1 VSSQSKCA
9 RVEKVIFVKTE
20 TIRPGRAVYSIAP
33 ACARFFPEILLVLA
47 FSVRAV
53 TAYYADLHADE
64 VYDLFAARMIMDHGI
79 PIFPSGMLWPAGG
92 FLTYLEAPFVG
103 LAGALSHWGRA
114 PSVIVSSLSV
124 WALYWFGREMF
135 GRTVALA
142 GAIAW
147 AFDPDAVL
155 WGAYARQYSLHPLLL
170 FATLYFVRRAAQLG
184 CAQWSGLG
192 AASAF
197 VVTLWVQP
205 PTIFFVPAFVIAY
218 LIWMQRIEP
227 RAFFLSAV
235 IALSGT
241 VAVWSYVSL
250 GDPGLLESA
259 SAEGG
264 SIVFPPLATQGLWSL
279 LQRYSHFFTAFPH
292 RTTLLIVAFV
302 SAAVAAWSL
311 AASFLLSSQT
321 FDSRR
326 RDVLSLSGFVF
337 FAVAGLSFFRYGQP
351 GYALALLGPLF
362 LLGAQGLN
370 AFARRLPVTPRE
382 NQPIRTGHLRN
393 AFAVV
398 LIALLMLPAM
408 KELRRNTFSGAGDG
422 QMDAYLYIGR
432 NWQPGDAMLN
442 ANITAW
448 VVAADRD
455 PHFYYLCVDGCGLG
469 LRRKG
474 DAYVNRFIGSPQIR
488 TAEEV
493 GNILDTHQRVWFA
506 VKQSDWE
513 NDQRFPS
520 AIRNIITDR
529 MSVVFEENVATV
541 FYGPNNRMN
550 EKR

>member
-1 VSSQSKCA
+1 VSLPSKFTG
-9 RVEKVIFVKTE
+9 VEKSVVVRTGAVS
-20 TIRPGRAVYSIAP
+20 PDRAVYSITT
-33 ACARFFPEILLVLA
+33 ACARFFPEILLVLG

-92 FLTYLEAPFVG
+92 LLTYLEAPFVG
-103 LAGALSHWGRA
+103 LAGVLSHWGRT
-114 PSVIVSSLSV
+114 PSVIVSTLSV
-124 WALYWFGREMF
+124 LALYWFGRQMF
-135 GRTVALA
+135 GRAAALA
-142 GAIAW
+142 GATAW
-147 AFDPDAVL
+147 TFDPDAVL

-184 CAQWSGLG
+184 CSQWSGLW

-205 PTIFFVPAFVIAY
+205 PTIFFLPAFVIAY
-218 LIWMQRIEP
+218 LIWMQRIDL
-227 RAFFLSAV
+227 RAFLLS
-235 IALSGT
+235 
-241 VAVWSYVSL
+241 VAVAFAGTLAVWYYISW

-264 SIVFPPLATQGLWSL
+264 SIVLPPLATQGLWSL
-279 LQRYSHFFTAFPH
+279 LQRYSFFFTAFPH
-292 RTTLLIVAFV
+292 RKILLIVAFAL
-302 SAAVAAWSL
+302 AAAAAWSL
-311 AASFLLSSQT
+311 AASFLGSGQAV
-321 FDSRR
+321 DSRR
-326 RDVLSLSGFVF
+326 RDVLALSGFSF
-337 FAVAGLSFFRYGQP
+337 FSVAGLSFFRYGQP

-370 AFARRLPVTPRE
+370 AFGRRWSVTPGISRT
-382 NQPIRTGHLRN
+382 IRFDQLKN
-393 AFAVV
+393 AFAVI

-408 KELRRNTFSGAGDG
+408 RELRHNAFSGAGDG

-448 VVAADRD
+448 VVAANRD
-455 PHFYYLCVDGCGLG
+455 PHFYYLCVDTCGLG

-474 DAYVNRFIGSPQIR
+474 GAYVNRFLGSPQIR

-493 GNILDTHQRVWFA
+493 EKILDTHRRVWFA

-513 NDQRFPS
+513 NDQRIPP
-520 AIRNIITDR
+520 AIRKIITDR
-529 MSVVFEENVATV
+529 MCVVFKESVATV
-541 FYGPNNRMN
+541 FYSPNSGNR
-550 EKR
+550 